1 MAATR
6 VMSLRIDPELL
17 EELRQAARAEGRS
30 VSAQVVHLV
39 RRELSAGPRRREK
52 PLPTLGWLRHL
63 GAPNEI
69 EEFRRVRRSLSRSL
83 SARARRLSNPR

>member
-6 VMSLRIDPELL
+6 VISLRIDPELL
-17 EELRQAARAEGRS
+17 EELRKAARAEGRS
-30 VSAQVVHLV
+30 VSSQVVHLV
-39 RRELSAGPRRREK
+39 RKELAARSRPRRK

-63 GAPNEI
+63 GAPDEL

-83 SARARRLSNPR
+83 AARAGRRSRRR

>member
-1 MAATR
+1 MPPTR

-17 EELRQAARAEGRS
+17 EELRRAARAEGRS

-39 RRELSAGPRRREK
+39 RRELGAAPRRRER

-63 GAPNEI
+63 GAPNEL
-69 EEFRRVRRSLSRSL
+69 EEFRRLRRSLSRSL
-83 SARARRLSNPR
+83 SARTRRLARPR